1 MRRPFFR
8 EKIFLLGLLLTLVL
22 QASSWGAQIVVL
34 QSARIP
40 AYDEALQG
48 LVAVLSQDIPK
59 RGQKAIQAHT
69 ITTHIL
75 SEAESTVQLRQ
86 QMVEAQP
93 DLLVAIGSSSL
104 SLVKDLAQVPILYLM
119 VPFPEIK
126 GESRHIT
133 GVNMNLSAAQQLE
146 ALAAAAP
153 GVASI
158 GLLYDPARSGAMVDE
173 AREHAARINLD
184 LVTLPVRSAGEVPAQ
199 LARLKGRIEWLWMV
213 PDITV
218 LTPQNVDYILLFSM
232 ENRVPIFTFAKKYLD
247 QGAALSVS
255 FDTVDMGKQAGELA
269 CKILNGTMP
278 ADLPPEAV
286 RKVVVEINANTLK
299 MLGIVFQEREGEKR

>member
-1 MRRPFFR
+1 
-8 EKIFLLGLLLTLVL
+8 
-22 QASSWGAQIVVL
+22 
-34 QSARIP
+34 
-40 AYDEALQG
+40 
-48 LVAVLSQDIPK
+48 
-59 RGQKAIQAHT
+59 
-69 ITTHIL
+69 
-75 SEAESTVQLRQ
+75 
-86 QMVEAQP
+86 
-93 DLLVAIGSSSL
+93 
-104 SLVKDLAQVPILYLM
+104 
-119 VPFPEIK
+119 
-126 GESRHIT
+126 
-133 GVNMNLSAAQQLE
+133 
-146 ALAAAAP
+146 
-153 GVASI
+153 
-158 GLLYDPARSGAMVDE
+158 
-173 AREHAARINLD
+173 
-184 LVTLPVRSAGEVPAQ
+184 
-199 LARLKGRIEWLWMV
+199 MV